1 MEWLRLRRLCVS
13 HSHTRLWMVQPLLLI
28 KDLKSES
35 SILTVPGKG
44 AFIFFFLKQEPEVI
58 VICTMVLVLAISD
71 ATPFVIAPVQT
82 KGLNRLELIVCY

>member
-1 MEWLRLRRLCVS
+1 MSPFCYF
-13 HSHTRLWMVQPLLLI
+13 

-71 ATPFVIAPVQT
+71 ATLLLLLLS
-82 KGLNRLELIVCY
+82 KRRGLNKLELIGSY

>member
-13 HSHTRLWMVQPLLLI
+13 HSHTRLWMVQPLLLLI

-35 SILTVPGKG
+35 SILTVPGEW
-44 AFIFFFLKQEPEVI
+44 AFIFFFLEQEPEVI

-82 KGLNRLELIVCY
+82 KGFE